1 MESVARKPRHIPW
14 LLLLFVILLRLP
26 FLNQAVQ
33 GDDDVYLTE
42 AAHAQIEPLHP
53 EHTSYVFK
61 GDVVDL
67 RGHTHPGSNAW
78 PLAVLLAVFGTVKE
92 VPFHAAYIGFSLI
105 AAGAM
110 WSLARRFSP
119 HP

>member
-1 MESVARKPRHIPW
+1 MESVARARKPRHVPW
-14 LLLLFVILLRLP
+14 LLLLAVILLRLP
-26 FLNQAVQ
+26 FLNQAAQ

-67 RGHTHPGSNAW
+67 RGHTHPGSNSW
-78 PLAVLLAVFGTVKE
+78 PLWRRCSRL
-92 VPFHAAYIGFSLI
+92 S
-105 AAGAM
+105 
-110 WSLARRFSP
+110 SAR
-119 HP
+119 